1 MRYRYS
7 TVHHISGGG
16 GTRGEERDEEEARVN
31 TLAKGTRDLTR
42 ERERETLVLSLV
54 HDSYAHVRPR
64 NPPIEYYLRPL
75 SIAAAAGTS
84 KDIAMKA
91 RSPLCRVLRLYVLL
105 PF

>member
-7 TVHHISGGG
+7 TVHHISGE
-16 GTRGEERDEEEARVN
+16 GTRGKERDKEEARVN